1 MQNTDKSLVIRK
13 YWKSSLLLDFYN
25 KKSFMEK
32 MYLDCTMNVQKK
44 LLGMSVTQ
52 YFNFAVRGD
61 PLNFTDNG
69 RHLLCSYWS
78 AAFERFTKFG
88 VFINPFFVINGKNA
102 VNVNLTFRR
111 MNFSF
116 LIWEMGIERIK
127 IFHVCYITLVLFG
140 KS

>member
-13 YWKSSLLLDFYN
+13 YWKSSMLLDFYN
-25 KKSFMEK
+25 RKSFMEK

-88 VFINPFFVINGKNA
+88 VFINPFFVINGKKCGEWE
-102 VNVNLTFRR
+102 
-111 MNFSF
+111 SHISEDEF
-116 LIWEMGIERIK
+116 LISCTMRNRYWKRKDISCLLHNNGT
-127 IFHVCYITLVLFG
+127 FW
-140 KS
+140 